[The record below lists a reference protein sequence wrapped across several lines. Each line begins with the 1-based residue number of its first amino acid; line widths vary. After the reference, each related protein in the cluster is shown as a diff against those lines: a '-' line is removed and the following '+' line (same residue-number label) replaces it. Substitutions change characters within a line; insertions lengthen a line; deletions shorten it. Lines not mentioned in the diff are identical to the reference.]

1 MLTCTRNM
9 MTCFGMRCLLKPVSL
24 RYLLEENLSI
34 SHLIDSDFT
43 FLNRKLAEHYGIP
56 NVKGE
61 QMRGDAVGG
70 QCQRWYLD
78 SYEHCQGDRQRISH
92 HSCQTRELC
101 LKNLLGLP
109 SNPLLPASAPSNPI
123 PGATTI
129 RETLKLHQ
137 SIENCAVCHRK
148 IDPPGFAM
156 ECFDPVGGYREQY
169 RLSKGVQ
176 RTAVT
181 GLRFLHK
188 DYNLG
193 RKVDCEGVT
202 ADGMKFKD
210 IREFKKLL
218 LGSQQQVTR
227 NLVSQLIA
235 FATNAV
241 VQFADREEVEAFSAR
256 RIKAMRD

>member
-1 MLTCTRNM
+1 
-9 MTCFGMRCLLKPVSL
+9 
-24 RYLLEENLSI
+24 
-34 SHLIDSDFT
+34 
-43 FLNRKLAEHYGIP
+43 
-56 NVKGE
+56 
-61 QMRGDAVGG
+61 
-70 QCQRWYLD
+70 
-78 SYEHCQGDRQRISH
+78 
-92 HSCQTRELC
+92 
-101 LKNLLGLP
+101 
-109 SNPLLPASAPSNPI
+109 
-123 PGATTI
+123 
-129 RETLKLHQ
+129 
-137 SIENCAVCHRK
+137 
-148 IDPPGFAM
+148 M

-235 FATNAV
+235 FATGAV
-241 VQFADREEVEAFSAR
+241 VQFADREEVE
-256 RIKAMRD
+256 RILSETDQGDAGLKEIIRQIVHCRMFLER

>member
-1 MLTCTRNM
+1 MLSKDSVRGGILSHASIAKVTANGSVT
-9 MTCFGMRCLLKPVSL
+9 TPV
-24 RYLLEENLSI
+24 
-34 SHLIDSDFT
+34 
-43 FLNRKLAEHYGIP
+43 K
-56 NVKGE
+56 
-61 QMRGDAVGG
+61 RGSFV
-70 QCQRWYLD
+70 
-78 SYEHCQGDRQRISH
+78 
-92 HSCQTRELC
+92 

-109 SNPLLPASAPSNPI
+109 SNPPPPGVGSIEPDTR
-123 PGATTI
+123 GATTI

-137 SIENCAVCHRK
+137 SIENCAVCHRR

-188 DYNLG
+188 DYDLG

-235 FATNAV
+235 FATGAV
-241 VQFADREEVEAFSAR
+241 VQFADREEVE
-256 RIKAMRD
+256 RILSETDQGDAGLKEIIRQIVHCRMFLER